1 MIVKTKIREELN
13 RVTSELL
20 DTLTN
25 ISPEIF
31 FLKPDENSW
40 SIGEITDH
48 LIKIE
53 TLTFQVIQN
62 ARLSTTHRKPDE
74 KIKYIRDTLMN
85 FDKMLSAGGPILPDH
100 QINNKDELIYKLKE
114 IRQSL
119 INFIPN
125 NDLSIRCEIFEHQL
139 FGKLTRIEWL
149 YYVVYHSE
157 RHLNQINK
165 VIEALVAK

>member
-1 MIVKTKIREELN
+1 MRIKDKIREELN

-20 DTLTN
+20 DTLTK

-31 FLKPDENSW
+31 FLKPEENSW
-40 SIGEITDH
+40 SIGEITNH

-53 TLTFQVIQN
+53 TLTYQVIQN

-74 KIKYIRDTLMN
+74 KIKYIRDTLLN
-85 FDKMLSAGGPILPDH
+85 FDKKLSAGGPILPDQH
-100 QINNKDELIYKLKE
+100 IHSKDELINNLKE
-114 IRQSL
+114 IRKSL
-119 INFIPN
+119 IDFIPN
-125 NDLSIRCEIFEHQL
+125 NDLSFRCEIFEHNL

-157 RHLNQINK
+157 RHLNQIKK
-165 VIEALVAK
+165 VKETLITK